1 MSYNE
6 TIDNYLYDEENEYTQ
21 ANDLCEDFFMEKQ
34 DEIDERPWIQ
44 ADAMVH
50 HNELNR
56 QVSNMLDRVLPEEER
71 ELLRLYFGIG
81 RRRHSMEELIALFD
95 SERKVNTLL
104 QSAMERLRYSDEIL
118 TILLVS
124 TQIDDYLLHF
134 ACWLFSSSTSFTFM
148 PPPTSYSRLVSLE
161 PALLFTEGRGAE
173 EDCRGFCSACGWAV
187 RATLTIPFD
196 SK

>member
-21 ANDLCEDFFMEKQ
+21 ADDLWEDFFMEKQ

-44 ADAMVH
+44 ADALVH
-50 HNELNR
+50 RKDLNR
-56 QVSNMLDRVLPEEER
+56 QVGDMLDRVLPEEER

-95 SERKVNTLL
+95 SERKVKALL

-118 TILLVS
+118 AIYK
-124 TQIDDYLLHF
+124 YLH
-134 ACWLFSSSTSFTFM
+134 
-148 PPPTSYSRLVSLE
+148 R
-161 PALLFTEGRGAE
+161 
-173 EDCRGFCSACGWAV
+173 
-187 RATLTIPFD
+187 
-196 SK
+196 

>member
-21 ANDLCEDFFMEKQ
+21 ANDLWEDFFVEKQ

-44 ADAMVH
+44 ADALVH
-50 HNELNR
+50 RKDLNR
-56 QVSNMLDRVLPEEER
+56 QVGDRLDRVLPEEER

-95 SERKVNTLL
+95 SERKVNALL

-118 TILLVS
+118 TIYK
-124 TQIDDYLLHF
+124 YLH
-134 ACWLFSSSTSFTFM
+134 
-148 PPPTSYSRLVSLE
+148 R
-161 PALLFTEGRGAE
+161 
-173 EDCRGFCSACGWAV
+173 
-187 RATLTIPFD
+187 
-196 SK
+196 